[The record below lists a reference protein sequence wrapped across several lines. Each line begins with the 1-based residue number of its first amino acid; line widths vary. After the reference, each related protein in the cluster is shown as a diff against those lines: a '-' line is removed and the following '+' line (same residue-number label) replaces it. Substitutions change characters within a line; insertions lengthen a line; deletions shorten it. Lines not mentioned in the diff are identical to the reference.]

1 MTDEALHCNSC
12 NLDFK
17 NNTCYK
23 KHLKTS
29 RHIQRSTNANLIVFS
44 CICGRSY
51 SYHQSLYVHHNK
63 CQLYQNSKT
72 VNHSSPPAENV
83 SLIVQQLQTE
93 KNEST
98 KRFV

>member
-29 RHIQRSTNANLIVFS
+29 RHIQRSTNANIIVFS

-51 SYHQSLYVHHNK
+51 SYHQSLYVHRKK
-63 CQLYQNSKT
+63 CEIYKN
-72 VNHSSPPAENV
+72 NICSSQVCDSVTN
-83 SLIVQQLQTE
+83 E
-93 KNEST
+93 KIMSYEKELSEL
-98 KRFV
+98 KSQG